1 MPIFINFRKRG
12 TIKINDS
19 HTMPVWTTGEIAM
32 DAAIIVEGKNDKTR
46 LSRVLS
52 SEIPIHCTF
61 GTLNAN
67 RIESLRKAVGNRQVY
82 LFTDPDASGRRIRG
96 VLRDVFPDA
105 EHIYTR
111 RGYSGVEG
119 TPEEYLILQLE
130 KAGLEAYILYPD
142 PATIWPQ

>member
-1 MPIFINFRKRG
+1 M
-12 TIKINDS
+12 DS
-19 HTMPVWTTGEIAM
+19 DI
-32 DAAIIVEGKNDKTR
+32 AIIVEGKNDKSR

-52 SEIPIHCTF
+52 SEVPIHCTF
-61 GTLNAN
+61 GTLNTE
-67 RIESLRKAVGNRQVY
+67 RIEALRKAVGDRQVY

-111 RGYSGVEG
+111 RGYNGVEG
-119 TPEEYLILQLE
+119 TPEEYLIQQLE

-142 PATIWPQ
+142 PAPPWVE